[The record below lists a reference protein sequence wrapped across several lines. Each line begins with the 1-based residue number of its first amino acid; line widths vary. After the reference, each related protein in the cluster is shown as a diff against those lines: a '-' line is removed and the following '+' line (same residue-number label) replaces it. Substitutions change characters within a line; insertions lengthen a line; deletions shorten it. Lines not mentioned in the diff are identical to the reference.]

1 MSELR
6 GYPGSATPR
15 RPAAEDSL
23 GGVAAPLRMESE
35 AGRLS
40 FISTTTVFGT
50 RVDITLSELALE
62 SFFPAD
68 GATAEALRRLSG

>member
-1 MSELR
+1 MNELR
-6 GYPGSATPR
+6 GYPASATPR